1 MRTKT
6 VRILNIVAGIL
17 LIAAGIY
24 CLCNEDV
31 AVLSAGLMLGI
42 FMLAAGIAE
51 IVVFAGTSGMLIGS
65 GWLLLDGVLTVIMSL
80 FLLFNQWFTLLSL
93 PFLFTV
99 WLMFSGI
106 SRFVSAFDLH
116 ALGVRGWGWVL
127 AVGILLM
134 GAEILFYP
142 TAIGSEPI
150 LDCDSMPHWRRCM
163 QGHAAANIMPL
174 IAANRIGTETVQP
187 SEDNQQQSSSL
198 TFYGSSFIA
207 DETGA
212 LVEQADRENEGVLTH
227 TFDLDAI
234 REMRHSWGV
243 FRDRRPEM
251 YGALKSFGR

>member
-17 LIAAGIY
+17 LIAAGVY

-51 IVVFAGTSGMLIGS
+51 IVVFAGTSGVLIGS
-65 GWLLLDGVLTVIMSL
+65 GWLLLDGVLAVIMSL

-93 PFLFTV
+93 PFIFTV

-134 GAEILFYP
+134 VAGFI
-142 TAIGSEPI
+142 
-150 LDCDSMPHWRRCM
+150 CM
-163 QGHAAANIMPL
+163 MDPWVSAAAV
-174 IAANRIGTETVQP
+174 GVTVGMVF
-187 SEDNQQQSSSL
+187 L
-198 TFYGSSFIA
+198 
-207 DETGA
+207 
-212 LVEQADRENEGVLTH
+212 LEGISAIVCACISRTK
-227 TFDLDAI
+227 DL
-234 REMRHSWGV
+234 
-243 FRDRRPEM
+243 
-251 YGALKSFGR
+251 

>member
-51 IVVFAGTSGMLIGS
+51 IVVFAGTSGVLIGS

-134 GAEILFYP
+134 VAGFI
-142 TAIGSEPI
+142 
-150 LDCDSMPHWRRCM
+150 CM
-163 QGHAAANIMPL
+163 MDPWVSAAAV
-174 IAANRIGTETVQP
+174 GVTV
-187 SEDNQQQSSSL
+187 
-198 TFYGSSFIA
+198 G
-207 DETGA
+207 
-212 LVEQADRENEGVLTH
+212 LVFLLEGISAIVCACISRTK
-227 TFDLDAI
+227 DL
-234 REMRHSWGV
+234 
-243 FRDRRPEM
+243 
-251 YGALKSFGR
+251 

>member
-6 VRILNIVAGIL
+6 VRVLNIVAGIL

-51 IVVFAGTSGMLIGS
+51 IVVFAGTSGVLIGS

-93 PFLFTV
+93 PFIFTV

-134 GAEILFYP
+134 VAGFI
-142 TAIGSEPI
+142 
-150 LDCDSMPHWRRCM
+150 CM
-163 QGHAAANIMPL
+163 MDPWVSAAAV
-174 IAANRIGTETVQP
+174 GVTVGMVF
-187 SEDNQQQSSSL
+187 L
-198 TFYGSSFIA
+198 
-207 DETGA
+207 
-212 LVEQADRENEGVLTH
+212 LEGISAIVCACISRTK
-227 TFDLDAI
+227 DL
-234 REMRHSWGV
+234 
-243 FRDRRPEM
+243 
-251 YGALKSFGR
+251 

>member
-51 IVVFAGTSGMLIGS
+51 IVVFAGTSGVLIGS

-134 GAEILFYP
+134 VAGFI
-142 TAIGSEPI
+142 
-150 LDCDSMPHWRRCM
+150 CM
-163 QGHAAANIMPL
+163 MDPWVSAAAV
-174 IAANRIGTETVQP
+174 GVTVGVVF
-187 SEDNQQQSSSL
+187 L
-198 TFYGSSFIA
+198 
-207 DETGA
+207 
-212 LVEQADRENEGVLTH
+212 LEGISAIVYACISRTK
-227 TFDLDAI
+227 DL
-234 REMRHSWGV
+234 
-243 FRDRRPEM
+243 
-251 YGALKSFGR
+251 

>member
-51 IVVFAGTSGMLIGS
+51 IVVFAGTSGVLIGS

-99 WLMFSGI
+99 WLIFSGI

-134 GAEILFYP
+134 VAGFI
-142 TAIGSEPI
+142 
-150 LDCDSMPHWRRCM
+150 CM
-163 QGHAAANIMPL
+163 MDPWVSAAAV
-174 IAANRIGTETVQP
+174 GVTV
-187 SEDNQQQSSSL
+187 
-198 TFYGSSFIA
+198 G
-207 DETGA
+207 
-212 LVEQADRENEGVLTH
+212 LVFLLEGIS
-227 TFDLDAI
+227 AI
-234 REMRHSWGV
+234 VYACISRTK
-243 FRDRRPEM
+243 DI
-251 YGALKSFGR
+251 

>member
-51 IVVFAGTSGMLIGS
+51 IVVFAGTSGVLIGS

-116 ALGVRGWGWVL
+116 ALGVRGW
-127 AVGILLM
+127 A
-134 GAEILFYP
+134 
-142 TAIGSEPI
+142 GS
-150 LDCDSMPHWRRCM
+150 L
-163 QGHAAANIMPL
+163 
-174 IAANRIGTETVQP
+174 P
-187 SEDNQQQSSSL
+187 SA
-198 TFYGSSFIA
+198 FC
-207 DETGA
+207 
-212 LVEQADRENEGVLTH
+212 
-227 TFDLDAI
+227 
-234 REMRHSWGV
+234 
-243 FRDRRPEM
+243 
-251 YGALKSFGR
+251 

>member
-134 GAEILFYP
+134 GAGFICMMRLLLHICR
-142 TAIGSEPI
+142 TA
-150 LDCDSMPHWRRCM
+150 MPM
-163 QGHAAANIMPL
+163 
-174 IAANRIGTETVQP
+174 T
-187 SEDNQQQSSSL
+187 
-198 TFYGSSFIA
+198 
-207 DETGA
+207 
-212 LVEQADRENEGVLTH
+212 
-227 TFDLDAI
+227 
-234 REMRHSWGV
+234 
-243 FRDRRPEM
+243 
-251 YGALKSFGR
+251 

>member
-17 LIAAGIY
+17 LIAAGVY

-51 IVVFAGTSGMLIGS
+51 IVVFAGTSGVLIGS

-93 PFLFTV
+93 PFIFTV

-106 SRFVSAFDLH
+106 SRFVSAFDLR

-134 GAEILFYP
+134 VAGFI
-142 TAIGSEPI
+142 
-150 LDCDSMPHWRRCM
+150 CM
-163 QGHAAANIMPL
+163 MDPWVSAAAV
-174 IAANRIGTETVQP
+174 GVTVGMVF
-187 SEDNQQQSSSL
+187 L
-198 TFYGSSFIA
+198 
-207 DETGA
+207 
-212 LVEQADRENEGVLTH
+212 LEGISAIVCACISRTK
-227 TFDLDAI
+227 DL
-234 REMRHSWGV
+234 
-243 FRDRRPEM
+243 
-251 YGALKSFGR
+251 

>member
-31 AVLSAGLMLGI
+31 AVLSAGLMLGV

-93 PFLFTV
+93 PFIFTV

-127 AVGILLM
+127 AVGIMLM
-134 GAEILFYP
+134 VAGFI
-142 TAIGSEPI
+142 
-150 LDCDSMPHWRRCM
+150 CM
-163 QGHAAANIMPL
+163 MDPWVSAAAV
-174 IAANRIGTETVQP
+174 GVTV
-187 SEDNQQQSSSL
+187 
-198 TFYGSSFIA
+198 G
-207 DETGA
+207 
-212 LVEQADRENEGVLTH
+212 LVFLLEGISAIVCACISRTK
-227 TFDLDAI
+227 DL
-234 REMRHSWGV
+234 
-243 FRDRRPEM
+243 
-251 YGALKSFGR
+251 